1 MRFEV
6 QEGKGILRVARP
18 GVLIDP
24 PARALGMEERLSA
37 AQLRSTRFILVW
49 DGGRARQGH
58 LLNRI
63 DELQLERVE
72 TDRWHELEI
81 VVDGGF
87 RYVVLAASMPP
98 REAQPPRPKSR
109 RPSLSELRQALDS
122 ITVHDESAEDVD
134 SALASLTGP
143 PPPPPRSL
151 EEVMEAP
158 GTGGM
163 GAPPPPVIGAR
174 TSTARVNYPSTHEAQ
189 RPARRG
195 ESTPAVVTGPQPRGK
210 RVLED
215 APTMTLEGARS
226 PLPRPPAE
234 DEGPLAFGSAGE
246 PEGMLLAAEAGDDP
260 LSDLPEM
267 PPMPVVPGR
276 PDGTTA
282 RAITPVVR
290 AAPQGTPVAFHEGFT
305 DESEEAAFSIDLP
318 THRKSTEHVVVRRGE
333 EEEDGVFAREELPPM
348 EDLLVAAPA
357 EDEEIEPALPDG
369 EDEGVLMA
377 EAAADDELLAAEG
390 DVDEMPIPADGG
402 AIAAGEEETTAH
414 EVLPTPR
421 PPLPPPAAPAPAP
434 VSAKGEPPGEGRA
447 LVRHL
452 RRKEEAQRVRIAEL
466 EAELAELRAKLAGS
480 PARG

>member
-6 QEGKGILRVARP
+6 QDGKGILRVARP

-81 VVDGGF
+81 IVDGGF
-87 RYVVLAASMPP
+87 RYVVLAAPMPP
-98 REAQPPRPKSR
+98 REAQPARQKSR

-122 ITVHDESAEDVD
+122 ITVHDESADDVD

-158 GTGGM
+158 GAGAM

-174 TSTARVNYPSTHEAQ
+174 TSTARANYPATHEAQ

-195 ESTPAVVTGPQPRGK
+195 ESAPAVVTSPEPRGK

-215 APTMTLEGARS
+215 APTMTLDGARS

-246 PEGMLLAAEAGDDP
+246 PGGIEAGDDP

-276 PDGTTA
+276 PGAPTP

-290 AAPQGTPVAFHEGFT
+290 AAPPGTPVAFPEGFT
-305 DESEEAAFSIDLP
+305 DESEEAVFSIDLP
-318 THRKSTEHVVVRRGE
+318 THRKNTEHVVVRRGE
-333 EEEDGVFAREELPPM
+333 EEEDGAFAREEIPPM
-348 EDLLVAAPA
+348 EGLLAADPA
-357 EDEEIEPALPDG
+357 EDEELEPALPDG

-377 EAAADDELLAAEG
+377 GGAADDELLAADG
-390 DVDEMPIPADGG
+390 DVDEMPIPAADD
-402 AIAAGEEETTAH
+402 AIAVGEEETTAH
-414 EVLPTPR
+414 ELLPAPR
-421 PPLPPPAAPAPAP
+421 PPLPPPTPPPAPAP

-452 RRKEEAQRVRIAEL
+452 RRKEEVQRARIAEL